1 MNRDVVLSQR
11 ERTER
16 EKRQREVEKITKKT
30 KSKGVSSDKRRDRLK
45 ELGIDMDEEVEL
57 TEKALLDI
65 ANEVAQVT
73 VRVDADLQYISS
85 HVKESF
91 RSRIGKSV
99 DKIKDKTHR
108 NLAAPHV
115 KHPAFI
121 SGPLE
126 QLRSKLIGS
135 LDMLECAFN
144 TIDST
149 GDGKLTMEEFNLGLR
164 EAVENITP
172 SEIRVA
178 HKIVDDPSGFVDHF
192 GFITMIRELK
202 NGD

>member
-1 MNRDVVLSQR
+1 M
-11 ERTER
+11 
-16 EKRQREVEKITKKT
+16 
-30 KSKGVSSDKRRDRLK
+30 
-45 ELGIDMDEEVEL
+45 
-57 TEKALLDI
+57 
-65 ANEVAQVT
+65 
-73 VRVDADLQYISS
+73 
-85 HVKESF
+85 
-91 RSRIGKSV
+91 
-99 DKIKDKTHR
+99 DKIKDTTHR

-115 KHPAFI
+115 KQPAFI

-202 NGD
+202 DGD

>member
-1 MNRDVVLSQR
+1 MLDEKDEEEKRVQRRLLNRDVVLSQR
-11 ERTER
+11 ERESRETER

-45 ELGIDMDEEVEL
+45 ELGMDMDEEVEL

-99 DKIKDKTHR
+99 DKIKDK
-108 NLAAPHV
+108 
-115 KHPAFI
+115 
-121 SGPLE
+121 
-126 QLRSKLIGS
+126 
-135 LDMLECAFN
+135 
-144 TIDST
+144 
-149 GDGKLTMEEFNLGLR
+149 
-164 EAVENITP
+164 AVHHM
-172 SEIRVA
+172 R
-178 HKIVDDPSGFVDHF
+178 F
-192 GFITMIRELK
+192 
-202 NGD
+202 